1 MISAVILAK
10 NEEKNL
16 PGCLES
22 IRQLANEI
30 VVINDDSTDKT
41 IEIAKK
47 FGAKVFTHSLNNDFA
62 QQHNFG
68 LGKAKGD
75 WVLFIDADER
85 VTPDLKKEIIS
96 AVKKQNKAGFY
107 LKRQEFFNGKPLKYG
122 ETVHYLL
129 RLGRKGKGRWQ
140 REVHEVWQI
149 KGEIGRLK
157 NPLLHYS
164 HPTLSEFIEHINRF
178 STLHAQLLFKEG
190 VKPSLW
196 RIIANPLAKFM
207 QNYLFRLGFLDGTLG
222 IIVALMMSFHSFLAR
237 AKLYFLWKK

>member
-16 PGCLES
+16 PDCLES

-30 VVINDDSTDKT
+30 VVIDDNSTDKT
-41 IEIAKK
+41 IEIAKE
-47 FGAKVFTHSLNNDFA
+47 FEAKVFTHSLSNDFA

-85 VTPDLKKEIIS
+85 VTPDLKKEIILT
-96 AVKKQNKAGFY
+96 VKKQNKVGFY
-107 LKRQEFFNGKPLKYG
+107 LKRQEFFNGKPLKHG
-122 ETVHYLL
+122 ETTHYLL
-129 RLGRKGKGRWQ
+129 RLGRKGKGKWQ
-140 REVHEVWQI
+140 REVHETWEI
-149 KGEIGRLK
+149 KGEIGKLK

-178 STLHAQLLFKEG
+178 STLHAHVLLSEG

-196 RIIANPLAKFM
+196 H
-207 QNYLFRLGFLDGTLG
+207 
-222 IIVALMMSFHSFLAR
+222 IVV
-237 AKLYFLWKK
+237 YP